1 MFGFLKLT
9 KYMCMSLDSREY
21 QGRKEERNQEKEKS
35 GEIRYW
41 NRDKE
46 LERKGERAMDTF

>member
-1 MFGFLKLT
+1 
-9 KYMCMSLDSREY
+9 MCMSLDSREY